1 MSATPLSPRA
11 AVGLG
16 LVVSAMGVL
25 IMLLAA
31 GMIPGG
37 DASLEAPRWVVACA
51 GLMFALLGAALIVGY
66 SVAGGAGPDADL
78 LAGTPRWVPV
88 TQAPL

>member
-1 MSATPLSPRA
+1 MSATPLSRRA

-25 IMLLAA
+25 LMLLAA

-37 DASLEAPRWVVACA
+37 DASLEAPRWVVASA
-51 GLMFALLGAALIVGY
+51 GLMCALLGAALIVGCAWRAVPGPMAT
-66 SVAGGAGPDADL
+66 SRPARRGGYA
-78 LAGTPRWVPV
+78 
-88 TQAPL
+88 

>member
-1 MSATPLSPRA
+1 MSPTTRLSPGA

-25 IMLLAA
+25 VMLLAA

-37 DASLEAPRWVVACA
+37 DASLEAPRWVVAGA
-51 GLMFALLGAALIVGY
+51 GLMFVLLGAALIVGY
-66 SVAGGAGPDADL
+66 ARWRAVPGPMATYRRARRAGHA
-78 LAGTPRWVPV
+78 
-88 TQAPL
+88 